1 MPHPH
6 GPELPSA
13 GVYARGYEAPGEVC
27 FWKEWSEDRV
37 GDTSLVKPKLVF
49 SVLAGLFISL
59 LNPLSKIESRRPL
72 DGSFETFVFTP
83 DSLTE
88 DPLVSPTPE
97 PLLQMTVHRST
108 VRTDFESKDSEYTL

>member
-72 DGSFETFVFTP
+72 DGSFGKIFLSVV
-83 DSLTE
+83 LQ
-88 DPLVSPTPE
+88 SPMGE
-97 PLLQMTVHRST
+97 EFSHVLR
-108 VRTDFESKDSEYTL
+108 ESGKNS